1 MDMPEKND
9 YNLYKTVKTSGRLA
23 ILLGVLG
30 IIYSVILEF
39 VPSTEMFYELSL
51 FLLRVLFGFPS
62 IVVGILSFIME
73 NIKNDKHKKAVS
85 IISLVVTIITIIFFI
100 LLFIDLL

>member
-9 YNLYKTVKTSGRLA
+9 YNLYKTVKISGRLT
-23 ILLGVLG
+23 ILLGILG
-30 IIYSVILEF
+30 ILYSVILEF
-39 VPSTEMFYELSL
+39 VPSTEMFYRLSL
-51 FLLRVLFGFPS
+51 FLLRVLFGFLS
-62 IVVGILSFIME
+62 IVVGILSFIVE
-73 NIKNDKHKKAVS
+73 NIKKHKKAVS